1 MEQGL
6 AMCRKDAQVEEV
18 NLELGNHLTVRAKEK
33 REGWVRDHLE
43 IMQVNVRGA
52 S

>member
-6 AMCRKDAQVEEV
+6 AVCRKDAQVEEV
-18 NLELGNHLTVRAKEK
+18 NTELGNHLTVCELRK
-33 REGWVRDHLE
+33 REGQVRDHLE
-43 IMQVNVRGA
+43 IMYINVRGA